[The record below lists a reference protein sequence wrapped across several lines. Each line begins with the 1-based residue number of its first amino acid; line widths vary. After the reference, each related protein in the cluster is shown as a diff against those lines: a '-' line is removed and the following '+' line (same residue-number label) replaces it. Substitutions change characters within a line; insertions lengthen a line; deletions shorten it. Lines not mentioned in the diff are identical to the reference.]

1 MIYLH
6 VPFCRSFCTYCGFY
20 SEAVLACP
28 GNGDMARFDR
38 YADSVCAEIVS
49 RADEIRST
57 LPTGALSGKIDTLY
71 IGGGTPSVLPLS
83 VVSRIVHTLN
93 NTVFGEQYHD
103 YLEFTFEVNPEDV
116 VENGAEY
123 LKELMALGVNR
134 FSMGIQSFDDRILRW
149 MNRRHNAEHAE
160 EAYWMMRGLDVRNI
174 SIDLIFGVGGLSDA
188 TWEATLHKAIGLSP
202 SHISAYQ
209 LSVED
214 GSALS
219 RLVAEGK
226 YREAGEEDC
235 RRQYDMLCSM
245 LYEAG
250 YHHYE
255 VSNFAFPGMEARH
268 NSAYWRRVPYIGLG
282 PGAHSALADAEGK
295 VNVRRWNTE
304 SESGYVSEMETLSEE
319 DVKVEEIML
328 GLRTDDGVDPALL
341 PEKVVDRLMKE
352 GALAKNVWGKIR
364 IPEDH
369 FFVSDEIITE
379 LI

>member
-1 MIYLH
+1 
-6 VPFCRSFCTYCGFY
+6 
-20 SEAVLACP
+20 
-28 GNGDMARFDR
+28 MARFER

-116 VENGAEY
+116 VEKGEDY
-123 LKELMALGVNR
+123 LKGLMALGVNR

-219 RLVAEGK
+219 RLVADGK
-226 YREAGEEDC
+226 YREAGEEEC

-268 NSAYWRRVPYIGLG
+268 NSAYWRRVPYVGLG